1 MQLFAN
7 RVEISIRDKHSY
19 LVLFSFHYICSIW
32 IHHLYYFIDAY
43 KLDFISPFQ
52 VADNLINCYGTS
64 KCWYKYPGT
73 IDLLDFLQ
81 KKNVILGIISNFD
94 QRLESILEDVQIR
107 QYFTFVL
114 TSYDFGTEK
123 PSLSIFE
130 EALRLV
136 RSLREETILPQ
147 EAMHIGDRVDNDYFG
162 AKSAGWNA
170 LLIKHEDEISESKV
184 PREDVFKNLKELQRH
199 FDGMLGKTNYIT

>member
-1 MQLFAN
+1 M
-7 RVEISIRDKHSY
+7 I
-19 LVLFSFHYICSIW
+19 
-32 IHHLYYFIDAY
+32 YFYCFIIDANGF
-43 KLDFISPFQ
+43 DFIYCPLFQ
-52 VADNLINCYGTS
+52 VADNLINCYSTS
-64 KCWYKYPGT
+64 KCWYTYPGT

-81 KKNVILGIISNFD
+81 KKNIVLGIISNFD
-94 QRLESILEDVQIR
+94 QRLESILEEVQIR

-136 RSLREETILPQ
+136 RSLREENILPQ

-162 AKSAGWNA
+162 ARSAGWNA
-170 LLIKHEDEISESKV
+170 LLIKHEDEIDESKV
-184 PREDVFKNLKELQRH
+184 PKENVFKNLKELHRY
-199 FDGMLGKTNYIT
+199 FDRMLRTNYIT